1 MNILIDTIRVAGFRG
16 IKNLEVSLPRITVL
30 IGTNNSGKTSL
41 IKALQLAIG
50 DYARF
55 LSEEDFHIA
64 SDDERAKEILVD
76 IRVIPVDDDGNRT
89 SLFNEMWATEFGD
102 KIKAEPNENQF
113 IAIRTRSKQNLI
125 KGGFDTLRS
134 TLEAWPDVGNWQVE
148 KIKETKLSTSLSSL
162 PFISIEA
169 QRDIHQELKEKSSFV
184 GKVLSNIKYNQDDI
198 IVLEQLIK
206 EINDEAV
213 NKSGELQGL
222 KTHLGNLSQSFG
234 ESGNVEVTPFPKKT
248 RDLSKHFSIHFGENS
263 ANSFSME
270 YHGMG
275 TRSWASMLTVK
286 SFIDLMEA
294 KHQEESKPFFPIL
307 AAEEPEA
314 HLHPNA
320 QKTLYRQLS
329 ASKGQLIVST
339 HSPYLA
345 AMANPAELR
354 ALKKDKGQNNVISV
368 RLSTDLDQEDLRCL
382 QREVIHSRG
391 EILFTKA
398 LVLCEGET
406 EEQALPMLFRHYFR
420 NESFQLDVNFVGVGG
435 SGKKYRPFLSF
446 SKDLLVPAFIF
457 SDGEDS
463 TVKDLKKHYTHV
475 FGQTDIMSCPNI
487 TILDN
492 TDFEGYL
499 ISSGYRQIIEEAIKE
514 VDGSDAITNWI
525 EKRDGTLQRRIK
537 TDSPP
542 CSTCNQPI
550 YADDLRD
557 YKSPG
562 GYDNALM
569 DILDSKKPK
578 YAPVIAL
585 KLCELGPD
593 KIPPKII
600 ELFQNIRKGA
610 F

>member
-55 LSEEDFHIA
+55 LSEEDFYIA

-113 IAIRTRSKQNLI
+113 MAIRTRSKQNLI

-134 TLEAWPDVGNWQVE
+134 TLEAWPDVGNWQIE

-198 IVLEQLIK
+198 ITLEKLIK
-206 EINDEAV
+206 DINDEAV

-286 SFIDLMEA
+286 SFIDLMKA
-294 KHQEESKPFFPIL
+294 KHQEESEPFFPIL

-329 ASKGQLIVST
+329 ESKGQLIVST
-339 HSPYLA
+339 HSPYLV
-345 AMANPAELR
+345 AMADIMQVRSLSKTAPDITVHQISHKITKEDKKIISREIMAKRGEIIFSRAIILCEGVTEEQVIPAMFEIYLGKSFWDAGVSCISVGGKNYSPFVKLTCSLGIPTHIISDNDGSTKNEVEAQIR
-354 ALKKDKGQNNVISV
+354 RLKKDTG
-368 RLSTDLDQEDLRCL
+368 LPLDSDIYGIQYLGDSNDFEAELIAHGLRD
-382 QREVIHSRG
+382 
-391 EILFTKA
+391 EINEA
-398 LVLCEGET
+398 LVLCETKGSDNRRYRQAKVNEIFLLNDLEIIT
-406 EEQALPMLFRHYFR
+406 RMRDSKSSYSGFLADVIRDNSKNKTCEELLPPAIK
-420 NESFQLDVNFVGVGG
+420 NSLD
-435 SGKKYRPFLSF
+435 
-446 SKDLLVPAFIF
+446 
-457 SDGEDS
+457 
-463 TVKDLKKHYTHV
+463 TVKIWLAK
-475 FGQTDIMSCPNI
+475 
-487 TILDN
+487 
-492 TDFEGYL
+492 
-499 ISSGYRQIIEEAIKE
+499 
-514 VDGSDAITNWI
+514 
-525 EKRDGTLQRRIK
+525 
-537 TDSPP
+537 
-542 CSTCNQPI
+542 
-550 YADDLRD
+550 
-557 YKSPG
+557 
-562 GYDNALM
+562 
-569 DILDSKKPK
+569 
-578 YAPVIAL
+578 
-585 KLCELGPD
+585 
-593 KIPPKII
+593 
-600 ELFQNIRKGA
+600 
-610 F
+610 

>member
-1 MNILIDTIRVAGFRG
+1 MNILINTIRIAGFRG

-30 IGTNNSGKTSL
+30 IGPNNSGKTSL

-55 LSEEDFHIA
+55 LSEEDFYID
-64 SDDERAKEILVD
+64 SDDKRAKEILVD
-76 IRVIPVDDDGNRT
+76 IRVVPVDDDGNST
-89 SLFNEMWATEFGD
+89 PLFNEVWATEFGD
-102 KIKAEPNENQF
+102 KIKAEPNGNQF
-113 IAIRTRSKQNLI
+113 VAIRTRSKQNLT
-125 KGGFDTLRS
+125 KGGFDSLRFTPETWSDMS
-134 TLEAWPDVGNWQVE
+134 TWQVE
-148 KIKETKLSTSLSSL
+148 KVKETKLSISLSSL

-184 GKVLSNIKYNQDDI
+184 RKVLSSVEYNSDDI
-198 IVLEQLIK
+198 ITLEKLIK
-206 EINDEAV
+206 EVNEKAV
-213 NKSGELQGL
+213 SKSGELQSL

-234 ESGNVEVTPFPKKT
+234 ESGNAEITPFPKKI

-286 SFIDLMEA
+286 SFIDLMEV
-294 KHQEESKPFFPIL
+294 KHQEESEPFFPIL
-307 AAEEPEA
+307 GAEEPEA

-320 QKTLYRQLS
+320 QKTLYRQLCQ
-329 ASKGQLIVST
+329 SKGQLIIST

-345 AMANPAELR
+345 AMAKPAELR
-354 ALKKDKGQNNVISV
+354 SLRRDKDNVISMH
-368 RLSTDLDQEDLRCL
+368 LSADLDQEDLRCL

-391 EILFTKA
+391 EILFIKA

-406 EEQALPMLFRHYFR
+406 EEQALPMLFRHYFS

-446 SKDLLVPAFIF
+446 SKDLLIPAFIF
-457 SDGEDS
+457 SDGESS
-463 TVKDLKKHYTHV
+463 TVKELKKHYDYV
-475 FGQTDIMSCPNI
+475 FGQTDIMACPNI

-499 ISSGYRQIIEEAIKE
+499 ISSGYKQIIEEAIKE
-514 VDGSDAITNWI
+514 VDGNDAITNWI
-525 EKRDGTLQRRIK
+525 KKRHGTSQGRIK

-542 CSTCNQPI
+542 CSACKQPI
-550 YADDLRD
+550 YSDDLRD
-557 YKSPG
+557 YTLPG
-562 GYDNALM
+562 GYDNALI

-585 KLCELGPD
+585 KLCELEPD

-600 ELFQNIRKGA
+600 ELFENIRKGA

>member
-102 KIKAEPNENQF
+102 KIKAESNENQF
-113 IAIRTRSKQNLI
+113 MAIRTRSKQNLI

-198 IVLEQLIK
+198 IALEKLIK

-294 KHQEESKPFFPIL
+294 KHQEESEPFFPIL

-329 ASKGQLIVST
+329 ESKGQLIVST
-339 HSPYLA
+339 HSPYLV
-345 AMANPAELR
+345 AMADIMQVRSLSKTAPDITVHKISHKITKEDKKIISREIMAKRGEIIFSRAIILCEGVTEEQVIPAMFEIYLGKSFWDAGVSCISVGGKNYSPFVKLACSLGIPTHIISDNDGSAMNEVEAQIR
-354 ALKKDKGQNNVISV
+354 RLKKDTG
-368 RLSTDLDQEDLRCL
+368 LTLDSDIYGIQYLGDSNDFEAELIAHGLRD
-382 QREVIHSRG
+382 
-391 EILFTKA
+391 EINEA
-398 LVLCEGET
+398 LVLCETKGSDNRRYRQAKVNEICLLNDLEIIT
-406 EEQALPMLFRHYFR
+406 RMRDSKSSYSGFLADVIRDNSKNKTCEELLPPAIK
-420 NESFQLDVNFVGVGG
+420 NSLD
-435 SGKKYRPFLSF
+435 
-446 SKDLLVPAFIF
+446 
-457 SDGEDS
+457 
-463 TVKDLKKHYTHV
+463 TVKIWLAK
-475 FGQTDIMSCPNI
+475 
-487 TILDN
+487 
-492 TDFEGYL
+492 
-499 ISSGYRQIIEEAIKE
+499 
-514 VDGSDAITNWI
+514 
-525 EKRDGTLQRRIK
+525 
-537 TDSPP
+537 
-542 CSTCNQPI
+542 
-550 YADDLRD
+550 
-557 YKSPG
+557 
-562 GYDNALM
+562 
-569 DILDSKKPK
+569 
-578 YAPVIAL
+578 
-585 KLCELGPD
+585 
-593 KIPPKII
+593 
-600 ELFQNIRKGA
+600 
-610 F
+610 